1 MKFWDYCKDRA
12 GVLLANAAGLLVL
25 SVYLLL
31 LNTAGA
37 AVFLIDVVW
46 VSVLA
51 VWLPVRWYFRRRY
64 FQEIFDTLEEL
75 DQRYL
80 IAEVMRPSYGLED
93 RLYWEILRKS
103 NKSVIEKIREIE
115 NSQREYKE
123 YIESWIHEVKTP
135 ITAAHLVCGNHKD
148 ESARKIMAELDEI
161 ENEVEKVLYYA
172 RMERVDRDYL
182 IRPVSLRGVVLSA
195 VRGEKRH
202 LIRCGMQVEL
212 DIDEEMSV
220 STDEKWVEFILKQ
233 IFSNS
238 MKYRRE
244 TGAKIRIRA
253 EEGPMQKSLV
263 IEDNGWGIPED
274 EIGRIFD
281 KGFTGS
287 NGRTEG
293 SHATGMGL
301 YLCSRLCRKLGLG
314 ISCES
319 EKGKYTRMILTFP
332 DSDHN
337 KISGHDKIPERNKS
351 PEHRI

>member
-31 LNTAGA
+31 LNTTGT

-46 VSVLA
+46 ISVLA
-51 VWLPVRWYFRRRY
+51 VWLLVRWHFRRKY
-64 FQEIFDTLEEL
+64 FQEIFDTLEGL

-80 IAEVMRPSYGLED
+80 IAEVMRPAPGLED

-103 NKSVIEKIREIE
+103 NKSVIEKIRKME

-135 ITAAHLVCGNHKD
+135 ITAAHLICENHKD
-148 ESARKIMAELDEI
+148 GYTRQIMTELDEI
-161 ENEVEKVLYYA
+161 GNEVEKVLYYA

-182 IRPVSLRGVVLSA
+182 IRPVSLRIIVLSA

-202 LIRCGMQVEL
+202 LIRCGMQIDL
-212 DIDEEMSV
+212 DIDEDISV

-244 TGAKIRIRA
+244 TEAKIRIRT
-253 EEGPMQKSLV
+253 EEGPMQKSLI
-263 IEDNGWGIPED
+263 IEDNGCGIPEE

-287 NGRTEG
+287 NGRTED

-337 KISGHDKIPERNKS
+337 KIS
-351 PEHRI
+351 EH

>member
-1 MKFWDYCKDRA
+1 MD
-12 GVLLANAAGLLVL
+12 
-25 SVYLLL
+25 
-31 LNTAGA
+31 
-37 AVFLIDVVW
+37 
-46 VSVLA
+46 
-51 VWLPVRWYFRRRY
+51 
-64 FQEIFDTLEEL
+64 EL

-80 IAEVMRPSYGLED
+80 IAEVMRPAPGLED
-93 RLYWEILRKS
+93 RLYCEILRKS
-103 NKSVIEKIREIE
+103 NKSVIEKIRELE

-135 ITAAHLVCGNHKD
+135 ITAAHLICENHKD
-148 ESARKIMAELDEI
+148 GHTRQIMTELDEI
-161 ENEVEKVLYYA
+161 GNEVEKVLYYA

-182 IRPVSLRGVVLSA
+182 IRPVSLRSLVLSA

-202 LIRCGMQVEL
+202 LIRCGMQIDL
-212 DIDEEMSV
+212 DIDEDISV

-244 TGAKIRIRA
+244 TEAKIRIRT
-253 EEGPMQKSLV
+253 EEGTMQKSLI
-263 IEDNGWGIPED
+263 IEDNGCGIPE
-274 EIGRIFD
+274 EETGRIFD

-287 NGRTEG
+287 NGRSED

-337 KISGHDKIPERNKS
+337 KIS
-351 PEHRI
+351 EH

>member
-31 LNTAGA
+31 LNTTGT

-46 VSVLA
+46 ISVLA
-51 VWLPVRWYFRRRY
+51 VWLLARWYFRRKY
-64 FQEIFDTLEEL
+64 FQEIFGTLDEL

-80 IAEVMRPSYGLED
+80 IAEVMRPAPRLED

-103 NKSVIEKIREIE
+103 NKSVIEKIREME

-135 ITAAHLVCGNHKD
+135 ITAAHLICENHKD
-148 ESARKIMAELDEI
+148 GYTRQIMTELDEI
-161 ENEVEKVLYYA
+161 GNEVEKVLYYA

-182 IRPVSLRGVVLSA
+182 IRPVSLRSIVLSA

-202 LIRCGMQVEL
+202 LIRCGMQIDL
-212 DIDEEMSV
+212 DIDEDISV

-238 MKYRRE
+238 IKYRRE
-244 TGAKIRIRA
+244 AEAKIQIRT
-253 EEGPMQKSLV
+253 EEGTMQKSLI
-263 IEDNGWGIPED
+263 IEDNGRGIPEE

-281 KGFTGS
+281 KVFTGS
-287 NGRTEG
+287 NGREED

-301 YLCSRLCRKLGLG
+301 YLCSRLCQKLGLG

-319 EKGKYTRMILTFP
+319 EKGKYTRIILTFP

-337 KISGHDKIPERNKS
+337 KIFEQ
-351 PEHRI
+351 